1 MAMSNNQMVKPLV
14 FMGDIRGHPL
24 LLIKLKDTIKWC
36 DLFVAVFTARQKPG
50 RQIHQRPRGRD
61 TTAWSAKLG
70 NSRVHRSLKIE
81 GQKMNLDLC
90 WFLCRRSSTE
100 LMFSYEVCQNS
111 PRSDIEPWPTS
122 PCRQWLYWHSLASNL
137 GMAVII
143 QIHWFPKAL
152 SRLETVHAECAVQC
166 GSAFLIWMWQSQYT

>member
-1 MAMSNNQMVKPLV
+1 M
-14 FMGDIRGHPL
+14 
-24 LLIKLKDTIKWC
+24 KWC
-36 DLFVAVFTARQKPG
+36 DLFVAVFTARPKKPG

-70 NSRVHRSLKIE
+70 ISSVHRSFKIE

-100 LMFSYEVCQNS
+100 CVLLWKSQNS
-111 PRSDIEPWPTS
+111 ARSDIEPWPTS
-122 PCRQWLYWHSLASNL
+122 PCRWWLYWHSLASNL
-137 GMAVII
+137 GIAVII

-152 SRLETVHAECAVQC
+152 SRLETVHAECEVQC
-166 GSAFLIWMWQSQYT
+166 GSALFIWMWQSQ